1 MVFLLLQFATFHFFI
16 VFLPHPFQPISSVPY
31 LLQYIRRRVNPVT
44 LLLLTLLLL
53 IAELKL
59 LKSNSVHLDV
69 SDKAPVVLIYYL
81 VQKYGE
87 FFDKIHLLTSLSQ
100 KKDINFFQYLMCPP
114 LVSITAYVC
123 VGMDS

>member
-1 MVFLLLQFATFHFFI
+1 MYHSVIFLLLQFATFHFLI

-87 FFDKIHLLTSLSQ
+87 FFDKIYLTIFFAQ
-100 KKDINFFQYLMCPP
+100 K
-114 LVSITAYVC
+114 
-123 VGMDS
+123 